1 MRFELEEEHQKGTV
15 PLQSRSTDGVRFAR
29 PTMIDVKQIGFMTL
43 EDASSG
49 SRLSIDR
56 TDTGSTDAGDKFL
69 IEEGTQESFL
79 LNV

>member
-1 MRFELEEEHQKGTV
+1 
-15 PLQSRSTDGVRFAR
+15 
-29 PTMIDVKQIGFMTL
+29 MTL